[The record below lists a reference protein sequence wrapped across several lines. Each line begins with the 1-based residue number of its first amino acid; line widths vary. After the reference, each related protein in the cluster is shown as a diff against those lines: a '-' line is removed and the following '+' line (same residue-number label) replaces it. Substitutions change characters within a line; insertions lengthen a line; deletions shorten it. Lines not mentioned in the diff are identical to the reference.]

1 MKTIKINV
9 YEFSELDDKVQAQ
22 LIEQE
27 KMDLLEFLE
36 MDLFKDYAHEKIKE
50 AGFGSDA
57 DALEY
62 NLSYSQGDG
71 VAFYGTVYEDETA
84 VLFDEFLQEKNIS
97 ITEKFSQFIKDNTY
111 FRITRNHRGYR
122 YSHWNT
128 MNVEIEND
136 YFLDEIE
143 EFTEFETVEE
153 GHEKVDSLLNDFSV
167 FLTKKVQDLSHELE
181 TLGYEYIEEQ
191 TSDEVALQNL
201 KYNYY
206 TAEGVLV

>member
-50 AGFGSDA
+50 AGFGSDV

-62 NLSYSQGDG
+62 SLSYSQGDG

-97 ITEKFSQFIKDNTY
+97 ITEEFAQFIKDNTY
-111 FRITRNHRGYR
+111 FEIVRNHWGHR
-122 YSHWNT
+122 YSHYNT
-128 MNVEIEND
+128 MDIEIQND
-136 YFLDEIE
+136 YFLEKIE
-143 EFTEFETVEE
+143 EFTEFKTAEE

-167 FLTKKVQDLSHELE
+167 FLKKKVQKLSHELE
-181 TLGYEYIEEQ
+181 AIGYEYIEDQ
-191 TSDEVALQNL
+191 TSNETAIENL

-206 TAEGVLV
+206 TIDGVLV

>member
-1 MKTIKINV
+1 MKTIEINV
-9 YEFSELDDKVQAQ
+9 YEFNELEDKVQAQ

-36 MDLFKDYAHEKIKE
+36 MDLYEVFAHEKIKA
-50 AGFGSDA
+50 AGFGFGAEDLRYS
-57 DALEY
+57 
-62 NLSYSQGDG
+62 LSYSQGDG
-71 VAFYGTVYEDETA
+71 VAFYGTVYEEETA

-97 ITEKFSQFIKDNTY
+97 ITEEFTQFIKDNTY
-111 FRITRNHRGYR
+111 FEITRNHWGHR

-128 MNVEIEND
+128 MDIEIHNN

-143 EFTEFETVEE
+143 EFSEFGTAEE
-153 GHEKVDSLLNDFSV
+153 GHEKVDSLFNEFNV
-167 FLTKKVQDLSHELE
+167 FLKKKVQGLSHDLE
-181 TLGYEYIEEQ
+181 AIGYEYIEDQ
-191 TSDEVALQNL
+191 TSDEVALENL